1 MTGRGARLLERMGGG
16 ECLDLHAGVDHARER
31 RIGLEVDAEEAGAR
45 GLTREANV
53 ADGRLLALDEI
64 DGHDLGL
71 EAFDIERDAY
81 PVGRERAPEREQ
93 LHLIILPICRENRRR
108 L

>member
-1 MTGRGARLLERMGGG
+1 MRMHLVQIFHDGERLKQHRPVAVDERGNDHLRIDRLER
-16 ECLDLHAGVDHARER
+16 ECALV
-31 RIGLEVDAEEAGAR
+31 
-45 GLTREANV
+45 
-53 ADGRLLALDEI
+53 ALDEI

-71 EAFDIERDAY
+71 EAFEIERDAY